1 MNSMG
6 NLSIKTAHTK
16 QNHEIYLSGIFN
28 QSFLSMITNV
38 SRVHLCC
45 PTCFRF
51 HPKLQ
56 RKLTKMKPIQFNKK
70 SMKLEVSY
78 MITEP

>member
-1 MNSMG
+1 
-6 NLSIKTAHTK
+6 
-16 QNHEIYLSGIFN
+16 
-28 QSFLSMITNV
+28 MITNA

-56 RKLTKMKPIQFNKK
+56 RKLTKMKPNRGPEATQIAAYHIYD
-70 SMKLEVSY
+70 VSNII
-78 MITEP
+78 MT